1 MRLLFIMV
9 DPILPDFTGVS
20 STSSTLVIQ
29 HMSCDLPSV
38 GVATGLMK
46 AFARF
51 EDQIEIAVKY
61 LYVSVSIRKDIH
73 TKYKN
78 IRKGL
83 QLYCWIDRIKSLLA
97 LCT

>member
-1 MRLLFIMV
+1 
-9 DPILPDFTGVS
+9 
-20 STSSTLVIQ
+20 
-29 HMSCDLPSV
+29 
-38 GVATGLMK
+38 MK

-78 IRKGL
+78 IRQGL
-83 QLYCWIDRIKSLLA
+83 QKQGKLA
-97 LCT
+97 LCHISCELPLI